1 MKHIISFIRSS
12 LIIINPWYNVRTMHT
27 NIRGDI
33 LSGITVAIIALPLAL
48 AFGEI
53 SQLGPV
59 AGIWGAIAGGIV
71 GGLFGGCMVGVS
83 GPTAP
88 KAAQIATFMS
98 LFVIGSTDKPDLV
111 AAFSI
116 IFLSGLVLIFISL
129 LKISRFIHLTPYS
142 VIAGFMCGIG
152 VIVILT
158 QINAFLGLEAEK
170 NIHSVIQNFSKN
182 FKNANTDALFVA
194 LPSLFILFSWPRLEQ
209 KVDLLKNIPSPLV
222 ALITGTSIASF
233 MGLNIPYIG
242 DKMGGAKEAEIFSL
256 YVPDLTRFS
265 EFIIPALAL
274 AGLAIL
280 DSLLSCKVADNMTG
294 EHHSSDKETFGQG
307 MANIAAGLFGGV
319 TTATA
324 TMRTVA
330 NIKFGGKTPLASI
343 VHGLTLLAI
352 LLGLGFLVEA
362 IPTACLAAILFKV
375 GIDIMDYRILPIIK
389 KLPTTDL
396 IVFIIV
402 LFVTVYE
409 DLMIAVAI
417 GVIFAVLKSRN
428 EIKSMIKSKF
438 THKIISL
445 SDTQYSPKEMNNE
458 MLNKLPV
465 LVLQP
470 NGPLFFATIEKLIQT
485 YSKVKEHELLIIDLS
500 KVTMIDLSGAFSI
513 EDLIIGARKNGIK
526 VLVIGASSEV
536 NNVLSNLGF
545 IKKIGSENYNKSYNS
560 VTSFIN
566 ERYNIKI
573 S

>member
-1 MKHIISFIRSS
+1 MKHIISFIYSS
-12 LIIINPWYNVRTMHT
+12 LIIINPWYNVKTMHT

-116 IFLSGLVLIFISL
+116 IFLSGLVLVFISL

-182 FKNANTDALFVA
+182 FKNINTDALFVA
-194 LPSLFILFSWPRLEQ
+194 LPSLFILFSWSRLEQ

-222 ALITGTSIASF
+222 ALITGTSIAYL

-242 DKMGGAKEAEIFSL
+242 DKMGGAKEAEVFSFYL
-256 YVPDLTRFS
+256 PDLTRFS

-294 EHHSSDKETFGQG
+294 QHHSSDKETFGQG
-307 MANIAAGLFGGV
+307 MANIAAGLVGGV

-375 GIDIMDYRILPIIK
+375 GIDILDYRILPIIK

-409 DLMIAVAI
+409 DLMVAVAI

-428 EIKSMIKSKF
+428 EIKSIIKSKF

-445 SDTQYSPKEMNNE
+445 SDSQYSPQEMNNE
-458 MLNKLPV
+458 ILNKLPV

-470 NGPLFFATIEKLIQT
+470 NGPLFFASIEKLIQI

-513 EDLIIGARKNGIK
+513 EDLIFGARKNGIK
-526 VLVIGASSEV
+526 VLVTNASSEV

-545 IKKIGSENYNKSYNS
+545 IKKIGSDNYNKSCNS

-566 ERYNIKI
+566 KRYNIQI

>member
-1 MKHIISFIRSS
+1 MR
-12 LIIINPWYNVRTMHT
+12 T

-182 FKNANTDALFVA
+182 LKNANTDALFVA

-362 IPTACLAAILFKV
+362 IPTTCLAAILFKV

-513 EDLIIGARKNGIK
+513 EDLIIGARKNGIR
-526 VLVIGASSEV
+526 VLVTGASSEV

>member
-1 MKHIISFIRSS
+1 MKHIISFIYSS
-12 LIIINPWYNVRTMHT
+12 LIIINPWYNVKTMHT

-59 AGIWGAIAGGIV
+59 AGIWGAIAGGII

-98 LFVIGSTDKPDLV
+98 LFVIGSTDKPDLI

-116 IFLSGLVLIFISL
+116 IFLSGLVLVFISL

-182 FKNANTDALFVA
+182 LKNANTDALFVA

-222 ALITGTSIASF
+222 ALITGTSIAYL

-242 DKMGGAKEAEIFSL
+242 DKMGGAKEAEVFSL
-256 YVPDLTRFS
+256 YLPDLTRFG

-294 EHHSSDKETFGQG
+294 QHHSSDKETFGQG
-307 MANIAAGLFGGV
+307 MANIAAGLVGGV

-402 LFVTVYE
+402 LFITVYE
-409 DLMIAVAI
+409 DLMVAVAI

-428 EIKSMIKSKF
+428 EIKSMIKSNF

-445 SDTQYSPKEMNNE
+445 SDSQYSPKEMNNE

-526 VLVIGASSEV
+526 VLVTGASSEV

-545 IKKIGSENYNKSYNS
+545 IKKIGSENYKKSYNS

>member
-1 MKHIISFIRSS
+1 MKHIISFIYSS
-12 LIIINPWYNVRTMHT
+12 LIIINPWYNVKTMHT

-116 IFLSGLVLIFISL
+116 IFLSGLVLVFISL

-182 FKNANTDALFVA
+182 LKNANTDALFVA
-194 LPSLFILFSWPRLEQ
+194 LPSLFILFSWSRLEQ

-222 ALITGTSIASF
+222 ALIAGTSIASV

-256 YVPDLTRFS
+256 YLPDLTRFS

-409 DLMIAVAI
+409 DLMVAVAI

-445 SDTQYSPKEMNNE
+445 SDSQYSPKEMNNE
-458 MLNKLPV
+458 ILNKLPV

-470 NGPLFFATIEKLIQT
+470 NGPLFFASIEKLVQI

-513 EDLIIGARKNGIK
+513 EDLIIGARKNGVK
-526 VLVIGASSEV
+526 VLVTDASSEV

-566 ERYNIKI
+566 ERFNINI
-573 S
+573 

>member
-1 MKHIISFIRSS
+1 MSFIYSS
-12 LIIINPWYNVRTMHT
+12 LIIINPWYNVKTMHT

-182 FKNANTDALFVA
+182 LKNANTDALFVA
-194 LPSLFILFSWPRLEQ
+194 LPSLFILFSWSRLEQ

-222 ALITGTSIASF
+222 ALIAGTSIASF

-409 DLMIAVAI
+409 DLMVAVAI

-438 THKIISL
+438 IHKVISL
-445 SDTQYSPKEMNNE
+445 SDSQYNPKETNNE
-458 MLNKLPV
+458 ILNKLPV

-470 NGPLFFATIEKLIQT
+470 NGPLFFASIEKLIQI

-526 VLVIGASSEV
+526 VLVTDASSEV

-566 ERYNIKI
+566 ERFNINI
-573 S
+573 

>member
-1 MKHIISFIRSS
+1 MKHIISFIHSS

-194 LPSLFILFSWPRLEQ
+194 LPSLFILFSWSRLEQ

-330 NIKFGGKTPLASI
+330 NIKFGGKPPLASI
-343 VHGLTLLAI
+343 IHGLTLLAI

-485 YSKVKEHELLIIDLS
+485 YSKVKEHDLLIIDLS

-513 EDLIIGARKNGIK
+513 EDLIIGAKKNGIK
-526 VLVIGASSEV
+526 VLVTDASSEV

-545 IKKIGSENYNKSYNS
+545 VKKIGSENYNKSYNS

>member
-1 MKHIISFIRSS
+1 MKHIISFIYSS
-12 LIIINPWYNVRTMHT
+12 LIIINPWYNVKTMHT

-116 IFLSGLVLIFISL
+116 IFLSGLVLVFISL

-182 FKNANTDALFVA
+182 LKNANTDALFVA
-194 LPSLFILFSWPRLEQ
+194 LPSLFILFSWSRLEQ

-222 ALITGTSIASF
+222 ALIAGTSIASV

-256 YVPDLTRFS
+256 YLPDLTRFS

-307 MANIAAGLFGGV
+307 MANIAAGLVGGV

-409 DLMIAVAI
+409 DLMVAVAI

-438 THKIISL
+438 KHKIISL
-445 SDTQYSPKEMNNE
+445 SDSQYSPKEMNNE
-458 MLNKLPV
+458 ILNKLPV

-470 NGPLFFATIEKLIQT
+470 NGPLFFASIEKLVQI

-513 EDLIIGARKNGIK
+513 EDLIIGARKNGVK
-526 VLVIGASSEV
+526 VLVTDASSEV

-566 ERYNIKI
+566 ERFNINI
-573 S
+573 

>member
-1 MKHIISFIRSS
+1 MKHIISFIYSS

-182 FKNANTDALFVA
+182 LKNANTDALFVA

-445 SDTQYSPKEMNNE
+445 SDSQYSPKEMNNE

-526 VLVIGASSEV
+526 VLVTGASSEV

>member
-1 MKHIISFIRSS
+1 MKHIISFIHSS
-12 LIIINPWYNVRTMHT
+12 LIIINPWYNVRTMRT

-182 FKNANTDALFVA
+182 LKNANTDALFVA

-242 DKMGGAKEAEIFSL
+242 DKMGGAKEADIFSL

-445 SDTQYSPKEMNNE
+445 SDSQYSPKEMNNE

-526 VLVIGASSEV
+526 VLVTGASSEV

>member
-1 MKHIISFIRSS
+1 MKHIISFIYSS
-12 LIIINPWYNVRTMHT
+12 LIIINPWYNVKTMHT

-194 LPSLFILFSWPRLEQ
+194 LPSLFILFSWSRLEQ

-445 SDTQYSPKEMNNE
+445 SDSQYSPKEMNNE

-526 VLVIGASSEV
+526 VLVTGASSEV